1 VKRIFTLAA
10 GVITLVSMPVSS
22 LSVGDKAPDFTL
34 TTTQDSSVTFS
45 QFQGQVR
52 VLFFFGCG

>member
-1 VKRIFTLAA
+1 MALI
-10 GVITLVSMPVSS
+10 SMQASA

-34 TTTQDSSVTFS
+34 TSIEDSSITFS
-45 QFQGQVR
+45 QSAGQVR